1 VNRLLGDE
9 NQQQFSSLLKRL
21 GATAQSIDQLAL
33 SLNHTVTTGV
43 DPALAQLPQ
52 LLEESRRTLQA
63 LRAAGERTAQAA
75 QEAGDVARALRAPDG
90 LLHDLGQGT
99 RRLSEVADRFGRTS
113 LPQLDRAADATTQAA
128 RGLGR
133 LASGVS
139 ENPQGLLYGAPRIS
153 PGPGEPGFVVPPAGH
168 SGEHP

>member
-1 VNRLLGDE
+1 
-9 NQQQFSSLLKRL
+9 
-21 GATAQSIDQLAL
+21 
-33 SLNHTVTTGV
+33 
-43 DPALAQLPQ
+43 
-52 LLEESRRTLQA
+52 
-63 LRAAGERTAQAA
+63 
-75 QEAGDVARALRAPDG
+75 
-90 LLHDLGQGT
+90 LGQGT